1 MAGARV
7 LELLERLVGFEV
19 LSGADNRAMTGFI
32 ADHLAALGFTLHR
45 LPHPDGNREGLFAAL
60 GPEGPGGVM
69 LSAHVDVVPVAGQN
83 WTRPPFRLSTEG
95 GRLYGRGTTDMK
107 GYLACMLALAE
118 QAASRPL
125 REPLKLAI
133 SYDEEIGCQ
142 GMQRMIG
149 ALASGIGLPR
159 LCLVGE
165 PTQMGVAI
173 GHKGK
178 AALRARF
185 TGRAGHSALAPEFL
199 NALHLAADFV
209 QALRTE
215 QAYWQA
221 SGARDPAY
229 AVPYTTL
236 HAGRFWGGQALNI
249 VPGSAELE
257 FEYRHLPGDD
267 PAEIEARLA
276 RAAQAIV
283 QPYRGS
289 FPEASVSLL
298 VENAY
303 PGLDM
308 APDAPAVG
316 WLQGLGAGPV
326 MKVPFGTE
334 AGYFA
339 AQGIETLV
347 CGPGSMAGQG
357 HQPDEYIERSELA
370 ACEALLG
377 RLLEG
382 MSA

>member
-209 QALRTE
+209 QALRAKGMGELGVFLHIVKNAAPTALAVMGLQLGYLLGGSILIE
-215 QAYWQA
+215 TVFSWPGTGFLLNAAIFQ
-221 SGARDPAY
+221 RDLPLLQGTIL
-229 AVPYTTL
+229 VL
-236 HAGRFWGGQALNI
+236 ALLFVKLNMI
-249 VPGSAELE
+249 VDL
-257 FEYRHLPGDD
+257 L
-267 PAEIEARLA
+267 
-276 RAAQAIV
+276 Q
-283 QPYRGS
+283 
-289 FPEASVSLL
+289 SLL
-298 VENAY
+298 D
-303 PGLDM
+303 PRI
-308 APDAPAVG
+308 
-316 WLQGLGAGPV
+316 Q
-326 MKVPFGTE
+326 
-334 AGYFA
+334 
-339 AQGIETLV
+339 
-347 CGPGSMAGQG
+347 
-357 HQPDEYIERSELA
+357 RS
-370 ACEALLG
+370 
-377 RLLEG
+377 
-382 MSA
+382 

>member
-1 MAGARV
+1 MATARV
-7 LELLERLVGFEV
+7 LELLERLVGFET
-19 LSGADNRAMTGFI
+19 LSGGDNLALVAFVEGHLTG
-32 ADHLAALGFTLHR
+32 LGFTLHR
-45 LPHPDGNREGLFAAL
+45 LSHPDGNRAGIFAAL
-60 GPEGPGGVM
+60 GPPGPGVM
-69 LSAHVDVVPVAGQN
+69 LSAHGDVVPVAGQN
-83 WTRPPFRLSTEG
+83 WTRPPFRLTIEG

-118 QAASRPL
+118 AAATRPL

-149 ALASGIGLPR
+149 ALAPCIGLPR

-185 TGRAGHSALAPEFL
+185 TGRAGHSALAPAFL
-199 NALHLAADFV
+199 NALYLAADFV
-209 QALRTE
+209 QALRAE
-215 QAYWQA
+215 QAHWQA
-221 SGARDPAY
+221 HGARDPAY

-236 HAGRFWGGQALNI
+236 HAGRLQGGQALNI

-257 FEYRHLPGDD
+257 FEYRHLAADA
-267 PAEIEARLA
+267 PAEIEARLE
-276 RAAQAIV
+276 RAAQAV
-283 QPYRGS
+283 CTPHRAE
-289 FPEASVSLL
+289 FPEAVVELS

-303 PGLDM
+303 PGLDV
-308 APDAPAVG
+308 APDAPMVG
-316 WLQGLGAGPV
+316 WLQGLGAGPAL
-326 MKVPFGTE
+326 KVPFGTE

-339 AQGIETLV
+339 AQGIDTLV

-357 HQPDEYIERSELA
+357 HQPDEYVERAELA

-377 RLLEG
+377 RLLEQLT
-382 MSA
+382 A